1 MIITTRFDLSVPV
14 DTAWAYLLDV
24 NKIAGCVPGGSLTDV
39 IDDHTFDGKIEIR
52 LGPIAVGY
60 RGRVSLQNIDEA
72 EHRLEI
78 KAQGVESRGRGGA
91 SSTTR
96 ARLTAADAGTSVL
109 METELQVSGV
119 VAQFGRSGIM
129 QDVAQRLT
137 QRFGSC
143 VEEQLKAAATAAG

>member
-1 MIITTRFDLSVPV
+1 MVITTRFELTVPV
-14 DTAWAYLLDV
+14 DQAWAYLLDV
-24 NKIAGCVPGGSLTDV
+24 TKVAGCVPGGSLTEM

-52 LGPIAVGY
+52 LGPIAVAY
-60 RGRVSLQNIDEA
+60 RGRVTLQNIDEA
-72 EHRLEI
+72 ARTLEI

-96 ARLTAADAGTSVL
+96 ARLTPTDGGSSVV
-109 METELQVSGV
+109 METEMQVSGV

-143 VEEQLKAAATAAG
+143 VEEQLKAAATAG

>member
-1 MIITTRFDLSVPV
+1 MILTTRFDLSAPV

-24 NKIAGCVPGGSLTDV
+24 RKIAGCVPGGSLTDV

-60 RGRVSLQNIDEA
+60 RGRVSLQNIDA
-72 EHRLEI
+72 ADHRLEI

-96 ARLTAADAGTSVL
+96 ARLTPTDAGTSVL

-143 VEEQLKAAATAAG
+143 VEEQLKAATTAS

>member
-24 NKIAGCVPGGSLTDV
+24 NKIAGCVPGGSLTDL

-60 RGRVSLQNIDEA
+60 RGRVSLENIDAA

-78 KAQGVESRGRGGA
+78 KAQGVENRGRGGA

-96 ARLTAADAGTSVL
+96 ARLTATDTGTSVL

-143 VEEQLKAAATAAG
+143 VEEQLKAAATAG